1 MTCPATT
8 STDLGMSNSICRPA
22 SPSAATTMGVGNVT
36 VTDVVWGVV
45 LVGAAKVPANVVGVT
60 VLIEVMTGLASTKVA
75 LL

>member
-1 MTCPATT
+1 
-8 STDLGMSNSICRPA
+8 
-22 SPSAATTMGVGNVT
+22 MGVGNVT